1 MGKDLQKQLMEKD
14 GGGDDL
20 TFYRFIIDSLPVG
33 VLTVDSERTITSFNP
48 WAERITGYTFAEV
61 QGKFCGDVLHGG
73 KCLTYCPLKT
83 VLTLKNPILRV
94 EGTIQNR
101 YGEIIPVRM
110 NTAAL
115 MDDNGRLIGGVE
127 AFQDISYLKTL
138 EREKDNFISML
149 AHDMRSS
156 LSIIGGFVLRLLRKD
171 TKTDDE
177 KKEKYLEV
185 VKAEEKKLESLI
197 DDFLEFSRLQTG
209 RLKLNPT
216 TISIDKLLMELYEVY
231 EPKATEM
238 GIKLHLQNESDLPLI
253 EADSRQLQRAFTN
266 LLENAMKFSSRK
278 GTITLAAH
286 RGEGAI
292 LVEVKDE
299 GMGIPHD
306 ELPYI
311 FDAFHRGE
319 VGQEIKGYGLGL
331 ASVKTIIEAHGGR
344 VLVESER
351 GKGSTFRVV
360 LPEQN
365 TIEKAM

>member
-1 MGKDLQKQLMEKD
+1 MEEYT
-14 GGGDDL
+14 GRDDL
-20 TFYRFIIDSLPVG
+20 TFYRFIIDSLPIG
-33 VLTVDSERTITSFNP
+33 VLTVDSQRRITSFNP
-48 WAERITGYTFAEV
+48 WAEKITGYASAEV
-61 QGKFCGDVLHGG
+61 QGQFCGDVLHGS
-73 KCLTYCPLKT
+73 KCMTHCPLKT
-83 VLTLKNPILRV
+83 VLSLKNPILRL
-94 EGTIQNR
+94 ESTIENR
-101 YGEIIPVRM
+101 YGEVIPVRM

-115 MDDNGRLIGGVE
+115 MDDNGQLLGGVE

-138 EREKDNFISML
+138 EREKDNFISMV

-171 TKTDDE
+171 SKTE
-177 KKEKYLEV
+177 EGKKEKYLQV
-185 VKAEEKKLESLI
+185 VKTEEKKLERLI

-216 TISIDKLLMELYEVY
+216 TISVDKLLIELYEAY

-238 GIKLHLQNESDLPLI
+238 GIILRLQNDSDLPLI

-266 LLENAMKFSSRK
+266 LLENAMKFSPK
-278 GTITLAAH
+278 GGIITLSAH

-292 LVEVKDE
+292 LAEVRDE
-299 GMGIPHD
+299 GMGIPPD

-319 VGQEIKGYGLGL
+319 VGEEIKGYGLGL
-331 ASVKTIIEAHGGR
+331 ASVKAIVEAHGAR

-365 TIEKAM
+365 TIANR